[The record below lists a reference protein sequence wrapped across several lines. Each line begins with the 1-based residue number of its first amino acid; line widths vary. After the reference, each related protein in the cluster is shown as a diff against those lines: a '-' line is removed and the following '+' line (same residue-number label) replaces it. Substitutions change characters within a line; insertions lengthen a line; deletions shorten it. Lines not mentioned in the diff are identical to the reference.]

1 MIIGHQKQICTH
13 VDGKKEK
20 KKKKG
25 SFPNE
30 ICRFLFLKYKIAE
43 KEMKELQHGWSNSH
57 CERKNVIT

>member
-1 MIIGHQKQICTH
+1 MWMERR
-13 VDGKKEK
+13 EK

-30 ICRFLFLKYKIAE
+30 VCRFLFLKYKIAE